1 MGDSMAGNSPD
12 NAQTRAKV
20 QRGTIGLRLCYPD
33 EWRVQRAKGTAA
45 MFQPRLKDF
54 DPRLGAIVDHL
65 RAIDK
70 ELRAFGKSSGRR
82 ASIDAAAAGD
92 RIAETIGPI
101 LNDIAER
108 FRAGQQT
115 AFDQASAFGN
125 QALKA
130 GAKVGG
136 DAVDRIAGQTK
147 QRPLVML
154 AVAIGVG
161 ILIGAAARRT

>member
-1 MGDSMAGNSPD
+1 
-12 NAQTRAKV
+12 
-20 QRGTIGLRLCYPD
+20 
-33 EWRVQRAKGTAA
+33 

-65 RAIDK
+65 RAIEK
-70 ELRAFGKSSGRR
+70 ELRSFGKSSGRR
-82 ASIDAAAAGD
+82 ASVEATAAGD

-108 FRAGQQT
+108 FRQGQQ
-115 AFDQASAFGN
+115 AALDQASTLGN
-125 QALKA
+125 QAVKIGTKA
-130 GAKVGG
+130 GG
-136 DAVDRIAGQTK
+136 DAVDHIAGQTK
-147 QRPLVML
+147 QRPLLML

>member
-1 MGDSMAGNSPD
+1 
-12 NAQTRAKV
+12 
-20 QRGTIGLRLCYPD
+20 
-33 EWRVQRAKGTAA
+33 

-65 RAIDK
+65 RAIEK
-70 ELRAFGKSSGRR
+70 ELRSFGKSSGRR
-82 ASIDAAAAGD
+82 ASVEAAAAGD

-101 LNDIAER
+101 LSDIAER
-108 FRAGQQT
+108 FRDGRHA
-115 AFDQASAFGN
+115 ARDQASALGN

-130 GAKVGG
+130 GTKVGS
-136 DAVDRIAGQTK
+136 DAVDRIAGQAK

-154 AVAIGVG
+154 AVAIGIG